1 MERYWTEERLNFLR
15 EHVQG
20 TSRKD
25 LWELYKKDVDP
36 NVSLKKVIN
45 ACDKYHISNGID
57 TKFKHGTSGYNKGKK
72 MEDFLPPEAINKL
85 KACQFKPQSGRHP
98 GETFTKLVHGKP
110 HRFIKVGY
118 QKNEEVV
125 YARYLYEQTYGVKL
139 KPSDMIIHLDGDS
152 LNDDLDNLMLVDVKD
167 HLNIIGAPGIK
178 YTEDKD
184 INKAIV
190 LATKLQRVAKEK
202 SE

>member
-1 MERYWTEERLNFLR
+1 MVQFQEEFYEREDT
-15 EHVQG
+15 
-20 TSRKD
+20 RKKKKPVRHTD
-25 LWELYKKDVDP
+25 KFTYELWGWR
-36 NVSLKKVIN
+36 S
-45 ACDKYHISNGID
+45 
-57 TKFKHGTSGYNKGKK
+57 
-72 MEDFLPPEAINKL
+72 
-85 KACQFKPQSGRHP
+85 
-98 GETFTKLVHGKP
+98 GKP